1 MRMVDLDALID
12 DLAGEQAALG
22 VVLNALPSDAWER
35 PTHAPGWAVRDQVA
49 HLASFD
55 GSAALAICD
64 PAAFRAA
71 ARTEQPPRGDQPAY
85 IEHGRTL
92 APAELLAW
100 WRTASGDLVSA
111 ARTLAPD
118 ARLPWFGPSMS
129 AASFL
134 TARLMETWSHGL
146 DVVDVA
152 GIARPDSDRLRH
164 VALIGVLARPY
175 SYTTRGL
182 TPPAQ
187 PVRVELTAP
196 SGARWEFGP
205 ADAADRVSGPAADFC
220 AVVTRRRHVA
230 DTDLVTTG
238 PAAEEWMLLAQAF
251 AGPPGEGRRPGQ
263 FPKQH
268 EGAS

>member
-1 MRMVDLDALID
+1 MVDLDALIA
-12 DLAGEQAALG
+12 DLADEQAALG
-22 VVLNALPSDAWER
+22 AVLDALTDGVWER

-55 GSAALAICD
+55 GSAALAIRD
-64 PAAFRAA
+64 AEAFRIA
-71 ARTEQPPRGDQPAY
+71 ARAEQRPPDAQPAY
-85 IEHGRTL
+85 IAHGRTL
-92 APAELLAW
+92 APAELLGW
-100 WRTASGDLVSA
+100 WRTASAELVSA

-152 GIARPDSDRLRH
+152 GSARPDSDRLRH
-164 VALIGVLARPY
+164 VALIGVMARPY

-182 TPPAQ
+182 TPPEQ
-187 PVRVELTAP
+187 PVRVELDAP

-220 AVVTRRRHVA
+220 AVVTQRRHVA
-230 DTDLVTTG
+230 DTDLIVTG
-238 PAAEEWMLLAQAF
+238 PAAAEWMLLAQAF

-263 FPKQH
+263 FPKQRG
-268 EGAS
+268 GAV